1 MYVYHKLFSLL
12 LYRIIETTPSPRQ
25 TDPETDSVGEVT
37 ETKHTADVMSPD
49 PDIAMDTSGLAS
61 GEREQ
66 PLNTEMI
73 EILASTLEEICI
85 YLKQAQQLI
94 VSLLNSD
101 DT

>member
-1 MYVYHKLFSLL
+1 MYITNCFSLL

-37 ETKHTADVMSPD
+37 ETKHAADVMSPD